1 MKLKR
6 KGLLFSIALL
16 IILLF
21 VAKFTS
27 IFQFYDIPTGS
38 MEPTLSVGKRIF
50 ATNLKGP
57 KRNNIVLFN
66 RRVNELFQNDPNG
79 KQYAYCSR
87 LIAMAGDTLQIKN
100 GFAYINGVLVDDTS
114 QLKFPY
120 VVSGKDFP
128 NLITALEI
136 NIEKDRSGDFTP
148 MGDSAYANLS
158 GKQYDQIKN
167 VIHLERR
174 IDFMMAD
181 TTIYP
186 GKGWT
191 IDNFGPYVIP
201 ADHFFVMGDNRHN
214 AMDSRFVGPIPAK
227 NYKGSLLMKF

>member
-16 IILLF
+16 IILLI
-21 VAKFTS
+21 VAKL
-27 IFQFYDIPTGS
+27 IGIYQFYDIPTGS
-38 MEPTLSVGKRIF
+38 MSPTLPVGKRIL

-79 KQYAYCSR
+79 KQYVYCSR

-100 GFAYINGVLVDDTS
+100 GFAYINGILADDTT
-114 QLKFPY
+114 QLKFTYLLP
-120 VVSGKDFP
+120 GKDFP
-128 NLITALEI
+128 NLLTALQI
-136 NIEKDRSGDFTP
+136 DVEKDKYGDFTM
-148 MGDSAYANLS
+148 MGDSAFANLS
-158 GKQYDQIKN
+158 GKQYDQVKN
-167 VIHLERR
+167 MIHLERR
-174 IDFMMAD
+174 TNFMMAD
-181 TTIYP
+181 AMIYP

-214 AMDSRFVGPIPAK
+214 AMDSRYVGPIPVK
-227 NYKGSLLMKF
+227 NYKASLLMKF